1 MVEEEDIQDVGG
13 GRGMHR
19 VERKDS
25 SCQVEVP
32 VHVAGRRDKLLER
45 TGSILSSSILEVC
58 WEETTTI
65 TVAAAVITTT
75 VVDSMEAST
84 TVEDST
90 TMVEALMEA
99 STTTTV
105 EDSTTIT
112 TTTGS
117 VSATTASTSVI
128 NTTTFMELV
137 KAVITLVENGVT
149 LQGGITKDVVTY
161 SHLIGIRITPG
172 LIMPALIMVSGQ
184 DGRKGC
190 R

>member
-1 MVEEEDIQDVGG
+1 MGVLDWYLNYSLRECYSSSSSPSPFYCAISESQSAHHERFPIDMCWCFHLGVTTPCSMVEEEDIQDVGG

-25 SCQVEVP
+25 SRQVQVP

-84 TVEDST
+84 TVE
-90 TMVEALMEA
+90 ALMEA

-112 TTTGS
+112 TTTTAG
-117 VSATTASTSVI
+117 VSATTT
-128 NTTTFMELV
+128 
-137 KAVITLVENGVT
+137 
-149 LQGGITKDVVTY
+149 
-161 SHLIGIRITPG
+161 
-172 LIMPALIMVSGQ
+172 
-184 DGRKGC
+184 
-190 R
+190 

>member
-1 MVEEEDIQDVGG
+1 MVEEEEEDIQDVAG

-45 TGSILSSSILEVC
+45 TASILSSSILEVC

-90 TMVEALMEA
+90 T
-99 STTTTV
+99 
-105 EDSTTIT
+105 IT
-112 TTTGS
+112 TTTTAG
-117 VSATTASTSVI
+117 VSATTT
-128 NTTTFMELV
+128 
-137 KAVITLVENGVT
+137 
-149 LQGGITKDVVTY
+149 
-161 SHLIGIRITPG
+161 
-172 LIMPALIMVSGQ
+172 
-184 DGRKGC
+184 
-190 R
+190 

>member
-1 MVEEEDIQDVGG
+1 MVEEEEEDIQDVGG

-84 TVEDST
+84 TVEDLT

-99 STTTTV
+99 STTV
-105 EDSTTIT
+105 EDS
-112 TTTGS
+112 
-117 VSATTASTSVI
+117 
-128 NTTTFMELV
+128 
-137 KAVITLVENGVT
+137 
-149 LQGGITKDVVTY
+149 
-161 SHLIGIRITPG
+161 
-172 LIMPALIMVSGQ
+172 
-184 DGRKGC
+184 
-190 R
+190 

>member
-1 MVEEEDIQDVGG
+1 MVEEEEEDIQDVGG

-32 VHVAGRRDKLLER
+32 VHVAGRRDKLQER
-45 TGSILSSSILEVC
+45 TGSILSSLILEVC

-65 TVAAAVITTT
+65 TVEAAVITT

-105 EDSTTIT
+105 EDLTTIT
-112 TTTGS
+112 TT
-117 VSATTASTSVI
+117 
-128 NTTTFMELV
+128 
-137 KAVITLVENGVT
+137 
-149 LQGGITKDVVTY
+149 
-161 SHLIGIRITPG
+161 
-172 LIMPALIMVSGQ
+172 
-184 DGRKGC
+184 
-190 R
+190 

>member
-1 MVEEEDIQDVGG
+1 MVEEEEEDIQDVGG

-84 TVEDST
+84 TVE
-90 TMVEALMEA
+90 ALMEV
-99 STTTTV
+99 STTTT

-112 TTTGS
+112 TTTTAG
-117 VSATTASTSVI
+117 VSATTT
-128 NTTTFMELV
+128 
-137 KAVITLVENGVT
+137 
-149 LQGGITKDVVTY
+149 
-161 SHLIGIRITPG
+161 
-172 LIMPALIMVSGQ
+172 
-184 DGRKGC
+184 
-190 R
+190 

>member
-1 MVEEEDIQDVGG
+1 MVEEEEEDIQDVGG

-32 VHVAGRRDKLLER
+32 VHVAGRRDKLQER
-45 TGSILSSSILEVC
+45 MELILSSSILEVC

-84 TVEDST
+84 TVED
-90 TMVEALMEA
+90 L
-99 STTTTV
+99 
-105 EDSTTIT
+105 TTIT

-117 VSATTASTSVI
+117 VSATTAS
-128 NTTTFMELV
+128 
-137 KAVITLVENGVT
+137 
-149 LQGGITKDVVTY
+149 
-161 SHLIGIRITPG
+161 
-172 LIMPALIMVSGQ
+172 
-184 DGRKGC
+184 
-190 R
+190 

>member
-45 TGSILSSSILEVC
+45 MELILSSSILEVC
-58 WEETTTI
+58 WEETITI
-65 TVAAAVITTT
+65 TVAAAVITT

-90 TMVEALMEA
+90 TIEALMEA
-99 STTTTV
+99 STT
-105 EDSTTIT
+105 
-112 TTTGS
+112 
-117 VSATTASTSVI
+117 
-128 NTTTFMELV
+128 
-137 KAVITLVENGVT
+137 
-149 LQGGITKDVVTY
+149 
-161 SHLIGIRITPG
+161 
-172 LIMPALIMVSGQ
+172 
-184 DGRKGC
+184 
-190 R
+190 